1 MVRIKIDDT
10 TIYEGPLVAVPHKG
24 DDIHHNGAVVRI
36 EAVTWQ
42 FGGDNSD
49 VTVTLVVGERSYTF

>member
-10 TIYEGPLVAVPHKG
+10 TLYEGPLVAVPRKG
-24 DDIHHNGAVVRI
+24 DDIHHDGAVVRI

-42 FGGDNSD
+42 FGDNGD
-49 VTVTLVVGERSYTF
+49 VTVTLVVGERAYTF